1 MVGPPVGSIDGSPD
15 GRSDGS
21 VVGSLDGSID
31 GRLEGSAVGPADGDE
46 SWLWS
51 RRPRVPLEL
60 VGKGVG
66 VACAAWQRADGASSR
81 AALLLA
87 RSGAAPDLLSATRAA
102 PTATA
107 VSSTATPR
115 RRRVGASAPA
125 PRSGRSSVSIIVCA
139 RATLQNTGLRR
150 DAPEKMPAA
159 PRRYEKKMAGLV
171 EKTDAL
177 TLGPEAAARQQ
188 EFVDA
193 AACGD
198 FDSVEALLADAG
210 LPRGLFNAVDKD
222 GRSAFH
228 YACLN
233 DDTRLLRLLLADA
246 RVDVRLRSPRG
257 DEGAHMAALY
267 SSLEALKLLL
277 AESGRCDLS
286 AVNNYG
292 ETPLHLCA
300 GSGDKNAPKTARL
313 LLASGASLE
322 IADRYGRG
330 PMDVSKDNG
339 ETATLRVLE
348 EHLEAHPELK
358 AGAEAITAAH
368 RARAA
373 APERNDA
380 ANLAAKGAIFGQIG
394 GVKLKKTTTVV
405 KTMFQAP
412 KAPAGAGAGPQ
423 KASANATQSADGRR
437 PLSKLIDFPGDVEAI
452 TGFLAEPE
460 RIDPAGADAYGL
472 TALHKFA
479 SWGKVDLM
487 ALLLPHLSD
496 AERRQVDPDGKTAL
510 HWAVEMASVSAVKA
524 LVKAGLDVEARDGKG
539 HTVGEILDAAA
550 PSGIIDRLK
559 AALVAVDAPADGAT
573 EAA

>member
-1 MVGPPVGSIDGSPD
+1 M
-15 GRSDGS
+15 
-21 VVGSLDGSID
+21 
-31 GRLEGSAVGPADGDE
+31 PAA
-46 SWLWS
+46 
-51 RRPRVPLEL
+51 LEL
-60 VGKGVG
+60 ECERWPG
-66 VACAAWQRADGASSR
+66 WW
-81 AALLLA
+81 
-87 RSGAAPDLLSATRAA
+87 
-102 PTATA
+102 
-107 VSSTATPR
+107 R
-115 RRRVGASAPA
+115 RRRLS
-125 PRSGRSSVSIIVCA
+125 
-139 RATLQNTGLRR
+139 
-150 DAPEKMPAA
+150 
-159 PRRYEKKMAGLV
+159 
-171 EKTDAL
+171 
-177 TLGPEAAARQQ
+177 LGPEAAARQQ

-198 FDSVEALLADAG
+198 FDSVEALLAGAG

-277 AESGRCDLS
+277 AESGRCELS

-339 ETATLRVLE
+339 ETATLRVFE
-348 EHLEAHPELK
+348 EHLDAHPELK

-368 RARAA
+368 RARG
-373 APERNDA
+373 AP
-380 ANLAAKGAIFGQIG
+380 G
-394 GVKLKKTTTVV
+394 GTTPRTSRPRRDFRADRRRQAQESDEVV
-405 KTMFQAP
+405 KTCSRRQRPQARARAREDERERGGRP
-412 KAPAGAGAGPQ
+412 TGGGRSPADRLP
-423 KASANATQSADGRR
+423 RR
-437 PLSKLIDFPGDVEAI
+437 RRGDH
-452 TGFLAEPE
+452 GFLAEPSAST
-460 RIDPAGADAYGL
+460 RGRRAYRLTHAQVRLVGQGRPDGAA
-472 TALHKFA
+472 
-479 SWGKVDLM
+479 
-487 ALLLPHLSD
+487 LPHLSD
-496 AERRQVDPDGKTAL
+496 AERRQVDPDGKTA
-510 HWAVEMASVSAVKA
+510 A
-524 LVKAGLDVEARDGKG
+524 LGRRDGGSPRSGARQGDVEARDGKG